1 MLIND
6 QQIKTLE
13 SKQTIPKSTSLTRIR
28 YGRKILLSYLTE
40 AQGMHGSRSMEW
52 LLFHTT
58 NEFSRPECLANDDVG
73 KRRDR
78 RISRYEIK
86 RS

>member
-40 AQGMHGSRSMEW
+40 AQRMHGSRLMEW

-58 NEFSRPECLANDDVG
+58 NEFSRPERLANDDVG
-73 KRRDR
+73 KRRDK

>member
-6 QQIKTLE
+6 QQN
-13 SKQTIPKSTSLTRIR
+13 QNFRINADDTKV

-40 AQGMHGSRSMEW
+40 AQGMHGSRSMEC

-73 KRRDR
+73 KRRDK